1 MTAKGYMAAL
11 ARERIERRS
20 EPTSE
25 DLEDDEKLLAQGC
38 KVYWANGIRI
48 VIDLSAATDGADRPG
63 DK

>member
-1 MTAKGYMAAL
+1 MTAKGYIATL

-38 KVYWANGIRI
+38 RCTGRTE
-48 VIDLSAATDGADRPG
+48 SGS
-63 DK
+63 